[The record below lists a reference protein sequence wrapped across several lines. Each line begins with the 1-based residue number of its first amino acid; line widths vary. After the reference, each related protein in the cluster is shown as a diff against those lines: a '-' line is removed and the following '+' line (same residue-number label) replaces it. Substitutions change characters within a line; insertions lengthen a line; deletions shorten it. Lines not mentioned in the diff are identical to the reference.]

1 MIDQLRKL
9 SPVKVL
15 CRAFGILRSSYY
27 HYRATRKSRS
37 SDRTK
42 LNAMIHSLFK
52 QSCCSLGSRGMRYML
67 LNQGIKIGR
76 YLVRKLMRESGLISK
91 QRKKH
96 RYQNTVDE
104 TILVPNTLN
113 RQFKPAYP
121 NHVWSSDI
129 TYIWTG
135 KTWAYLAVVLDLY
148 ARRVIGWSMSAQ
160 ANQHL
165 VLKALDEAW
174 HRRGK
179 PAGVIFHSD
188 QGSQYKSLLVRQRL
202 KSYAIQQSMSRKGNC
217 WDNAPTERLFRSLK
231 TEWIPKLGYHSIEE
245 AKLDIGLY
253 LMEYY
258 NRIRPHQFNNGI
270 SPFAAE
276 QKLKT
281 VSNIC

>member
-1 MIDQLRKL
+1 
-9 SPVKVL
+9 
-15 CRAFGILRSSYY
+15 
-27 HYRATRKSRS
+27 
-37 SDRTK
+37 
-42 LNAMIHSLFK
+42 
-52 QSCCSLGSRGMRYML
+52 ML

-202 KSYAIQQSMSRKGNC
+202 KSYAIQQSMSRKGLAQYTAHGIMLQQN
-217 WDNAPTERLFRSLK
+217 DYLEVSRLSGFL
-231 TEWIPKLGYHSIEE
+231 
-245 AKLDIGLY
+245 
-253 LMEYY
+253 
-258 NRIRPHQFNNGI
+258 N
-270 SPFAAE
+270 
-276 QKLKT
+276 
-281 VSNIC
+281 

>member
-1 MIDQLRKL
+1 MI
-9 SPVKVL
+9 
-15 CRAFGILRSSYY
+15 
-27 HYRATRKSRS
+27 
-37 SDRTK
+37 
-42 LNAMIHSLFK
+42 NSLFK
-52 QSCCSLGSRGMRYML
+52 QSRCSLGSRGIRYML

-76 YLVRKLMRESGLISK
+76 YLVRKLMRESGLVSK
-91 QRKKH
+91 QRRTY
-96 RYQNTVDE
+96 RYQNNVDA

-113 RQFKPAYP
+113 RQFKPVQP

-135 KTWAYLAVVLDLY
+135 KTWSYLAVVLDLY

-160 ANQHL
+160 ASQHL
-165 VLKALDEAW
+165 VLRALDEAW

-179 PAGVIFHSD
+179 PTGVIFHSD
-188 QGSQYKSLLVRQRL
+188 QGSQYKSHLIRQRL
-202 KSYAIQQSMSRKGNC
+202 ERYAMQQSMSRKGNC

-231 TEWIPKLGYHSIEE
+231 TEWIPKLGYRSIEE
-245 AKLDIGLY
+245 AKLDVGLY

-258 NRIRPHQFNNGI
+258 NQIRPHQFNDGI
-270 SPFAAE
+270 SPCEAE